1 MKRKDIT
8 LFSLYAS
15 SYACVCLSDLLPCT
29 DICDELDEILLK
41 QCTILSELIEN
52 KQIDLQE
59 IKEFMQICIETI
71 KRVEN
76 LNAVQE

>member
-15 SYACVCLSDLLPCT
+15 SYACVCLSDLLPST

-52 KQIDLQE
+52 KKIDLRE